1 MGSRKGALP
10 LRTECAYVVL
20 FASVLACACSR
31 REPPPP
37 PPPPPPSDVD
47 RELLESAMRQCFT
60 VDCDLAHARASQISS
75 DSPLRQT
82 DDFHAIEFRF
92 EVNELLRAEREID
105 FGKKRAMLERL
116 RNSPEVDVGLRAAA
130 GERLARLGNGSAAF
144 ELALV
149 ISPDGGADAGVDAGS
164 AEATLLASLM
174 RSKKPE
180 DYQKVRDLLEPKIYS
195 GRATPDDVRMMTTVC
210 KAEKDTAC
218 LKMLKTLVLH

>member
-1 MGSRKGALP
+1 
-10 LRTECAYVVL
+10 
-20 FASVLACACSR
+20 
-31 REPPPP
+31 
-37 PPPPPPSDVD
+37 
-47 RELLESAMRQCFT
+47 MRQCFT

-92 EVNELLRAEREID
+92 EVNELLRAEHEID
-105 FGKKRAMLERL
+105 LGKKRAMLEQL

-144 ELALV
+144 ELALA
-149 ISPDGGADAGVDAGS
+149 ISPGGGADAGVDAGS
-164 AEATLLASLM
+164 AEAMLLASLM
-174 RSKKPE
+174 RSKNPG
-180 DYQKVRDLLEPKIYS
+180 DYQKVRDMLEPKIYG

>member
-1 MGSRKGALP
+1 
-10 LRTECAYVVL
+10 
-20 FASVLACACSR
+20 
-31 REPPPP
+31 
-37 PPPPPPSDVD
+37 
-47 RELLESAMRQCFT
+47 MRQCFT

-92 EVNELLRAEREID
+92 EVNELLRAEHEID

-144 ELALV
+144 ELA
-149 ISPDGGADAGVDAGS
+149 ISSDGGSDAGVDAGS

-180 DYQKVRDLLEPKIYS
+180 DYQKVRDLLEPKIYG

-210 KAEKDTAC
+210 KAAKDMTC